1 MRKLTVLVVGM
12 TLAMTALPAAAGVVI
27 TKKLHVT
34 NGANS
39 RDDEQTVSVQ
49 GNKQKIETA
58 DHTIITDLDKG
69 VMYAIN
75 PKAKTYFEIE
85 FPPKGPMGAMMAAN
99 QSGAMNFKKAG
110 TTRKI
115 AGYTCTDY
123 NGGGHVT
130 QGDYTVTE
138 CFSTTVPGAE
148 EFSAFDKNM
157 ADKLKSAG
165 ANAIT
170 GETPRGVPLATE
182 STLKMKMDHVSIPG
196 MKPEDAAKLGAMM
209 AKRPPRVMS
218 QTVEKIES
226 KQLADSDFAVP
237 AGFTKQERPQPGLGT
252 IKMAPGAKMGPGAA
266 APGAVAPGAA
276 ASPAAH

>member
-27 TKKLHVT
+27 TQKLHVT
-34 NGANS
+34 NGTNS

-49 GNKQKIETA
+49 GNRRKDETT

-69 VMYAIN
+69 VIYVID

-85 FPPKGPMGAMMAAN
+85 FPPKDPKMVAVIAAN

-115 AGYTCTDY
+115 AGYKCTDY

-138 CFSTTVPGAE
+138 CFSTAVPGTK
-148 EFSAFDKNM
+148 EFSAFEKSM

-165 ANAIT
+165 ASEASG
-170 GETPRGVPLATE
+170 GEAPSGVPLATE
-182 STLKMKMDHVSIPG
+182 QTMKMNMAHVSIPG
-196 MKPEDAAKLGAMM
+196 MKPEDAAKLAAMI
-209 AKRPPRVMS
+209 AKRPPRVAS

-226 KQLADSDFAVP
+226 KQLADAAFAVP
-237 AGFTKQERPQPGLGT
+237 AGFTKAERPGPGAGA
-252 IKMAPGAKMGPGAA
+252 IKMAPGAMKTGPGAG
-266 APGAVAPGAA
+266 APGAGAP
-276 ASPAAH
+276 PAAH